1 MYWKSTIA
9 LVAFVGLGGAV
20 YFSGV
25 SNGYVKG
32 ALKNVEHAL
41 VPSKP
46 SAAPP
51 EAPKLESSDH
61 VWRHELRLT
70 HEEAQ
75 SIGLSLTT
83 VTAQTEP
90 IKLEL
95 TGRTAYDP
103 DTLTKIR
110 PRFDTLVEKVHASLG
125 QTVKKGEPLVEL
137 HSTEL
142 AAAKSDFQGKYVQWQ
157 HDLKLLNLRQDL
169 VKTGAISKQLW
180 VDTIN
185 DEEKSRLEYTLARD
199 RLKIIKVPE
208 SEIDP
213 LLVPLRDVDTKTL
226 DQPTGAQFGSLADK
240 AKMTL
245 VSPVDGIVIE
255 REVVPQNFYETS
267 TVLMVIA
274 PLDHLWVLVNVYE
287 LDQDKVKVGQT
298 LEIQFP
304 FLAEKVEGKVQ
315 YVASEVSKETRAV
328 KIRASIPNPGARLKS
343 DMLVKAM
350 LDIPP
355 SPGQTRIPRL
365 AMVSANGTDYVFV
378 RKHNPNQESGSKA
391 NAVDHYE
398 RRKVEVAQ
406 ENHDKVVISSGLQ
419 PGEEVVTRGSLILAQ
434 MYDDAMTV
442 ATGLSEK

>member
-9 LVAFVGLGGAV
+9 LVAFAGVGGAI
-20 YFSGV
+20 YLSGV
-25 SNGYVKG
+25 SKAYVKG
-32 ALKNVEHAL
+32 ALKHVEHVIA
-41 VPSKP
+41 PSE
-46 SAAPP
+46 SS
-51 EAPKLESSDH
+51 APKADLVKVDASRPWNQE
-61 VWRHELRLT
+61 VKLT
-70 HEEAQ
+70 AEEEQ
-75 SIGLSLTT
+75 SLGISVAT
-83 VTAQTEP
+83 VSAQTNP
-90 IKLEL
+90 IQLEL

-110 PRFDTLVEKVHASLG
+110 PRFDTLVEQVHASLG

-142 AAAKSDFQGKYVQWQ
+142 AAAKSDFQEKYVQWQ
-157 HDLKLLNLRQDL
+157 HDLKLFNLRQEL

-185 DEEKSRLEYTLARD
+185 DEKKTRLEYTLARD
-199 RLKIIKVPE
+199 RLQILKVPDE
-208 SEIDP
+208 EIEP
-213 LLVPLRDVDTKTL
+213 LLGPLRDVDTKV
-226 DQPTGAQFGSLADK
+226 DAKPTGTQFGNIESK

-304 FLAEKVEGKVQ
+304 FLAEKIEGKVQ
-315 YVASEVSKETRAV
+315 YVANEVSKETRAV

-343 DMLVKAM
+343 DMLVKAI

-355 SPGQTRIPRL
+355 KAGQTSIPRL
-365 AMVSANGTDYVFV
+365 AMVSSNGKDYVFV
-378 RKHNPNQESGSKA
+378 RKPSESIEPDSK
-391 NAVDHYE
+391 NHTVDRFE
-398 RRKVEVAQ
+398 RRMIEVAQ
-406 ENHDKVVISSGLQ
+406 ENHDKVIVSRGLEA
-419 PGEEVVTRGSLILAQ
+419 GEQIVTLGSLILAQ
-434 MYDDAMTV
+434 LYDDALTV
-442 ATGLSEK
+442 ATGTSEK

>member
-1 MYWKSTIA
+1 MFWKSLIA
-9 LVAFVGLGGAV
+9 LVAFAGVGGVAYL
-20 YFSGV
+20 SGIPKAYV
-25 SNGYVKG
+25 SG
-32 ALKNVEHAL
+32 ALKRVEAVIAPTESKAATAEL
-41 VPSKP
+41 VKV
-46 SAAPP
+46 
-51 EAPKLESSDH
+51 EAVRPWNHEIKL
-61 VWRHELRLT
+61 T
-70 HEEAQ
+70 AEEER
-75 SIGLSLTT
+75 SLGLGICA
-83 VTAQTEP
+83 VVAQTEP
-90 IKLEL
+90 IQLEL

-110 PRFDTLVEKVHASLG
+110 PRFDTLVEQVHASLG

-142 AAAKSDFQGKYVQWQ
+142 AAAKSDFQEKYVQWQ
-157 HDLKLLNLRQDL
+157 HDLKLFNLRQEL

-185 DEEKSRLEYTLARD
+185 DEKKTRLEYTLARD
-199 RLKIIKVPE
+199 RLQILKVPDE
-208 SEIDP
+208 EIEP
-213 LLVPLRDVDTKTL
+213 LLGPLHDVDTKL
-226 DQPTGAQFGSLADK
+226 DAKPTGTQFGNIESK

-304 FLAEKVEGKVQ
+304 FLADKIEGKVQ

-343 DMLVKAM
+343 DMLVKAI

-355 SPGQTRIPRL
+355 KSGQTRIPRV
-365 AMVSANGTDYVFV
+365 AMVSAGGRDYVFV
-378 RKHNPNQESGSKA
+378 RKPGTSSEQDRPGQP
-391 NAVDHYE
+391 VDRFE
-398 RRKVEVAQ
+398 RRVIEVAQ
-406 ENHDKVVISSGLQ
+406 ETHDKVIVSTGLQ
-419 PGEEVVTRGSLILAQ
+419 AGEEVVSLGSLILAQ
-434 MYDDAMTV
+434 LYDDALTV
-442 ATGLSEK
+442 ATGTSEK